1 MGINL
6 QKYSRQMGHKGFT
19 LVEVLITLLIS
30 GIVMAS
36 IYSAFQ
42 SQQNSYLAQEQVA
55 EMQQN
60 IRGGLD
66 LMIREI
72 RMAGYDPEGTAYPN
86 PNDPAVGIVTVATQ
100 GRFSFTQD
108 FNEDGEINTADT
120 NEDISFAFS
129 SGTFDAESGT
139 AAAGDGIVDDLDGDG
154 VNNDVGQLGRNT
166 GGGYMPIAENI
177 QAVEFYYTMEDGTQ
191 TTNPAAVGQLDE
203 IRSVQIS
210 ILARAGNIDKKFT
223 NTKQYLSAAGNVL
236 WDGSIAGQED
246 NYRRRLF
253 MKTVQCRNMGL

>member
-1 MGINL
+1 MNN
-6 QKYSRQMGHKGFT
+6 KGFT
-19 LVEVLITLLIS
+19 LIELLITMLIS

-42 SQQNSYLAQEQVA
+42 SQQNSYTAQDQVA

-60 IRGGLD
+60 LRTGLD

-72 RMAGYDPEGTAYPN
+72 RMAGYDPEGTAYPE
-86 PNDPAVGIVTVATQ
+86 PNDPVVGVVTVATR

-108 FNEDGEINTADT
+108 FNEDGEIDITDL
-120 NEDISFAFS
+120 NEDVSFGFS
-129 SGTFDAESGT
+129 GVTFDGESGT
-139 AAAGDGIVDDLDGDG
+139 ETAGDGIVDDLNGDG
-154 VNNDVGQLGRNT
+154 VNNDVGQLGRDT
-166 GGGYMPIAENI
+166 GGGYKAIAENI
-177 QAVEFYYTMEDGTQ
+177 QAVEFYYTLEDGTQ
-191 TTNPAAVGQLDE
+191 TTDPSTVAQLDE

-210 ILARAGNIDKKFT
+210 ILARAGKIDQEFT
-223 NTKQYLSAAGNVL
+223 NSKKYLAASGNVL
-236 WDGSIAGQED
+236 WDGSVAGQED